1 MSIYN
6 DFFNLEG
13 PCPESIKD
21 CLELRAQ
28 YQTEVN
34 KLVAD
39 NNCNGCQAINLKAE
53 YQTKIWKTYMDSLI
67 IRV

>member
-1 MSIYN
+1 MSIYD

-13 PCPESIKD
+13 PCPESIEG
-21 CLELRAQ
+21 CTELRSQ

-34 KLVAD
+34 KLTAD

-53 YQTKIWKTYMDSLI
+53 YQTKVWKAYMNSLI
-67 IRV
+67 IRA